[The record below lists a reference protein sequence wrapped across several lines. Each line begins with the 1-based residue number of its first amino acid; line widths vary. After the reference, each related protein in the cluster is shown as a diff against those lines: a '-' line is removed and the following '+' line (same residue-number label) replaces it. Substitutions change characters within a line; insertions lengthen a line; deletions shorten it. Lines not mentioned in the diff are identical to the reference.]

1 MQIKHLRICSGT
13 DSETVP
19 VHLEINLFLLT
30 IKKSISKTKMHRF
43 CAWDGI
49 KLKLIQIFFNTIKI

>member
-30 IKKSISKTKMHRF
+30 IKKSISKTKMHIF
-43 CAWDGI
+43 CSAVLLLGGP
-49 KLKLIQIFFNTIKI
+49 NSSAA